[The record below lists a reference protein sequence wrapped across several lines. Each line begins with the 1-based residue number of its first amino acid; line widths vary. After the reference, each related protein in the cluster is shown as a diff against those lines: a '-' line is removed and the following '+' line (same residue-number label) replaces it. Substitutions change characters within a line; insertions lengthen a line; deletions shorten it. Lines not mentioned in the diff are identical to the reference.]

1 MDPSA
6 ESRKLVT
13 VIFCDLAGSTEL
25 GESLDA
31 ESLRKVI
38 SRYYDEMRGAIER
51 HGGTVEKFIGD
62 AVMAVFGIPNLHE
75 DDAVRAVR
83 AATEMR
89 EALGP
94 LNAEL
99 EAAWGVR
106 LRTRM
111 GVNSGEVVATDAGGG
126 QSFMTGGPVNLAARL
141 EQAAGGRARSSWA
154 TRRCD
159 LVRDAVSTQPVGPMA
174 LKGLGEIS
182 AHRLLEVIPGAAGH
196 ARRLDSPLV
205 DRERESALL
214 RETFERT
221 VAGRQCQLFTILG
234 AAGVGKSRL
243 VEEFLTVAGERATS
257 LRGRC
262 LPYGEGITF
271 WPIVEIV
278 DEAAGLRR
286 GRRRPRRAAED
297 RGASRRRT
305 PRSNRRAERVAQAIG
320 IGGGRGGPDETFW
333 AIRTFLEALAGDGR
347 SWSCSTTSIG
357 PSRRCST

>member
-1 MDPSA
+1 MRSCPSCHADNPDDARFCNACGSRLDVDPSA

-62 AVMAVFGIPNLHE
+62 AVVAVFGIPNLHE

-89 EALGP
+89 DALGP

-106 LRTRM
+106 LQTRM

-141 EQAAGGRARSSWA
+141 EQAAGIGEILLGEA
-154 TRRCD
+154 TLD

-174 LKGLGEIS
+174 LKGLGEID

-243 VEEFLTVAGERATS
+243 VGV
-257 LRGRC
+257 
-262 LPYGEGITF
+262 PH
-271 WPIVEIV
+271 
-278 DEAAGLRR
+278 
-286 GRRRPRRAAED
+286 D
-297 RGASRRRT
+297 RG
-305 PRSNRRAERVAQAIG
+305 
-320 IGGGRGGPDETFW
+320 
-333 AIRTFLEALAGDGR
+333 
-347 SWSCSTTSIG
+347 
-357 PSRRCST
+357 